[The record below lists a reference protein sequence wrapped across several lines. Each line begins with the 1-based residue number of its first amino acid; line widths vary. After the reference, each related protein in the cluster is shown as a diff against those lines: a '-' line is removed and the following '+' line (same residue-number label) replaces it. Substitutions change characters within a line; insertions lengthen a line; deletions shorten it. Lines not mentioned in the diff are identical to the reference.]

1 MLRTPPHSGPWPIPT
16 STSHFHPFTQ
26 LLWPPGTRL
35 QESSVAPSI
44 LVIEELDDKKNGGG
58 KAARRAAAREN

>member
-1 MLRTPPHSGPWPIPT
+1 VADSNVYLALSSVHSAAVA
-16 STSHFHPFTQ
+16 
-26 LLWPPGTRL
+26 PGTRL